1 MRVTDFAFELPES
14 LIAHYPMP
22 ERSSCRLLSL
32 DGPTGAL
39 THGTFTDIL
48 DKLNPGDLLVFNNT
62 RVIPAR
68 LFGRKASGGK
78 IEVLVERMLDD
89 KRILAHIR
97 ASKAPKPG
105 AELLL
110 GDDESI
116 KATMLARHGA
126 LFEVEFN
133 DERPVLEIL
142 NGIGHMP
149 LPPYIDRPDEDAD
162 RELYQT
168 GWPSRVCFTSESPG
182 TRPEAAADWSTL
194 VLTRRNSRVA
204 VAPRISFARAVSWI
218 PGSSTTMRSAP

>member
-1 MRVTDFAFELPES
+1 MF
-14 LIAHYPMP
+14 
-22 ERSSCRLLSL
+22 
-32 DGPTGAL
+32 
-39 THGTFTDIL
+39 
-48 DKLNPGDLLVFNNT
+48 NT

-133 DERPVLEIL
+133 DERPVLEIP
-142 NGIGHMP
+142 GIGHMP

-168 GWPSRVCFTSESPG
+168 VYG
-182 TRPEAAADWSTL
+182 TGR
-194 VLTRRNSRVA
+194 
-204 VAPRISFARAVSWI
+204 AR
-218 PGSSTTMRSAP
+218 